1 MRQPS
6 YFIMERTD
14 KINSDITLTQNISGL
29 TYGTDALLLSAF
41 IKGKRGGRA
50 AELGTGTGVI
60 SLLASARG
68 KFSRIYAYE
77 VQKEYADLAQKN
89 VTANS
94 FDSVIKVIN
103 KDIRQAAV
111 ADVEKEVDAVFA
123 NPPYMRCDTGFRN
136 EDDGKYAARHEVFG
150 GISDFCDCARLLLK
164 NGGSFYVVWRP
175 DRFSDLVCALDA
187 ASLMLKRVVTVYN
200 DPYHSP
206 CLMLIEARK
215 GVGKG
220 TFFTRPFFI
229 KNGDNQTAEMD
240 FICEKGVFDE
250 RYRKE

>member
-14 KINSDITLTQNISGL
+14 KINSDITLTQNVSGL

-41 IKGKRGGRA
+41 VGGKRGGRA

-60 SLLASARG
+60 SLLVSARS

-77 VQKEYADLAQKN
+77 VQGDYAELARKN
-89 VTANS
+89 VSANG
-94 FDSVIKVIN
+94 FERVISVIN

-136 EDDGKYAARHEVFG
+136 DDDGKYAARHEVFG
-150 GISDFCDCARLLLK
+150 GIADFCECARLLLK
-164 NGGSFYVVWRP
+164 NGGSFYTVWHP
-175 DRFSDLVCALDA
+175 DRFSDLVCALEA
-187 ASLMLKRVVTVYN
+187 ASLSLKRAVTVYN
-200 DPYHSP
+200 DPDHSP
-206 CLMLIEARK
+206 CLILTEAKK
-215 GVGKG
+215 GAGKG

-229 KNGDNQTAEMD
+229 KDGDKQTDEMN
-240 FICEKGVFDE
+240 FICENGVFDE
-250 RYRKE
+250 RYRKK